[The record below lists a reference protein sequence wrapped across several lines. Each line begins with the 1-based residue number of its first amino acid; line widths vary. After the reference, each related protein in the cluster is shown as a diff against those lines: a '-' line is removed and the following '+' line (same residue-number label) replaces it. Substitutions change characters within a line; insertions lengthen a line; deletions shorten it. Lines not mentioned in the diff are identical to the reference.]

1 LHSIPFYRSLCIVLS
16 TDNLNID
23 RDGVDDFEQV
33 DKMPCASIMAVNR
46 LFLFQDVQPLAKYI
60 AALDPRYNSL
70 FMDNVWKE
78 AFEHSDTA
86 VGM

>member
-1 LHSIPFYRSLCIVLS
+1 MMSSFLIGPQGGRYFNHVSKLS
-16 TDNLNID
+16 CF
-23 RDGVDDFEQV
+23 V
-33 DKMPCASIMAVNR
+33 
-46 LFLFQDVQPLAKYI
+46 LFQDIQPLAKYI